1 MVNRT
6 AIFNSS
12 PLIILSKLNY
22 LEESLQLFD
31 NPIIPSEVIIE
42 IQQKDDDVH
51 CVINQ
56 LLKSGRLGKRNPKL
70 SRLSNG
76 LKQRLG
82 KGESEAIALG
92 IELNMD
98 YVILDDKVARREA
111 ERLGLK
117 VLGSLGIILK
127 LEKEN
132 IITINNYEDLYLKLV
147 ELDFRVRKEIF
158 EWIFGLKK

>member
-22 LEESLQLFD
+22 LEGSLQLFD
-31 NPIIPSEVIIE
+31 KPVIPSAVLIE

-51 CVINQ
+51 CAINQ
-56 LLKSGRLGKRNPKL
+56 LLKKGRLEKRDSKF

-76 LKQRLG
+76 LNQRIG

-132 IITINNYEDLYLKLV
+132 IITINNYEDLYLQLV

-158 EWIFGLKK
+158 EMIFGLKK